1 MSLRDIL
8 KNKKRNHFTWNGI
21 EVFIKDEIQNNK
33 ISIDNVLSSI
43 ESKIPIHLLKNIDA
57 IYVGQFNFLKD
68 RNLEAMYENSSIFV
82 TNEQEDENDM
92 ADDIA
97 HEIAHSVEEVYR
109 HLIYSDG
116 ELEKEFLNK
125 RKHLYSLLR
134 SEKIDANLSDFMN
147 VEYSREFD
155 EYLYQVVG
163 YPLLNMLGSSVFYSP
178 YAATS
183 LREYFANGFE
193 AFYYFSDYQFIKN
206 SCPKLFLKLSSLTE
220 EEKDDF

>member
-1 MSLRDIL
+1 MSLREIL

-21 EVFIKDEIQNNK
+21 EVFIKDPIENEE

-43 ESKIPIHLLKNIDA
+43 ESKIPSHLLKNIDT
-57 IYVGQFNFLKD
+57 IYVGQFDFLKD

-82 TNEQEDENDM
+82 TNEQKDENDM
-92 ADDIA
+92 ADDIV
-97 HEIAHSVEEVYR
+97 HEIAHSVEEVHR
-109 HLIYSDG
+109 RFIYSDG

-134 SEKIDANLSDFMN
+134 AEKIDANLSDFMN
-147 VEYSREFD
+147 AEYDRQFD
-155 EYLYQVVG
+155 EYLYQAVG
-163 YPLLNMLGSSVFYSP
+163 YPMLNMLASSVFYSP

-193 AFYYFSDYQFIKN
+193 AFYYFGDYEFIKN
-206 SCPKLFLKLSSLTE
+206 SCPKLFLKLSSLME